1 LAHGSFDEADG
12 GQTPGRRRGTD
23 GSWMNAFNHFT
34 VFFSIIIGLTVT
46 RLLSGFAELIRN
58 TTRVRWDATYVLWS
72 LLVLLSAA
80 YEWWVIQR
88 WQSIESVQFFA
99 FLFISIRPALLYFIA
114 HLLIPDP
121 MDDAGGVDL
130 GGHFMRMRRWIVPLL
145 AIFYL
150 LSVADTALK
159 GGAYFA
165 RVFPHQWPFT
175 VMAMAI
181 LLGTIVV
188 HRKPVLALLAAAM
201 IVRLVL
207 VVVFV

>member
-1 LAHGSFDEADG
+1 
-12 GQTPGRRRGTD
+12 
-23 GSWMNAFNHFT
+23 
-34 VFFSIIIGLTVT
+34 
-46 RLLSGFAELIRN
+46 
-58 TTRVRWDATYVLWS
+58 VRWDATYVLWS
-72 LLVLLSAA
+72 VLVLLSAA

-121 MDDAGGVDL
+121 VDDAGVDL
-130 GGHFMRMRRWIVPLL
+130 GGHFMRMRRWIVALL

-175 VMAMAI
+175 LMAMAI
-181 LLGTIVV
+181 LLGTMVFR
-188 HRKPVLALLAAAM
+188 RKLVLAALAAAM